1 MMFGNHLGPHSNNER
16 TGGNHYGGGI
26 PVIGYGSR
34 VLGANEWRDVI
45 INVDKRER
53 LTQRVSYLIHGLE
66 SGTEYEAKVQARNRY
81 GWNAVSSS
89 FRFNTHGSGTKKTLA
104 EFAPL

>member
-1 MMFGNHLGPHSNNER
+1 MMFGNNLGPHSNNER
-16 TGGNHYGGGI
+16 SGGNHYGGGI

-34 VLGANEWRDVI
+34 VLGVNEWRDVI

-66 SGTEYEAKVQARNRY
+66 AGTEYEAKVQARNRF
-81 GWNAVSSS
+81 GWNTVSKS
-89 FRFNTHGSGTKKTLA
+89 FRFDTRGSGTKLA
-104 EFAPL
+104 LS